1 MGEED
6 LKESISFTIDNTVI
20 SERTR
25 ITITPNEELTPLN
38 SYELIIRKVKDL
50 SGNTSE
56 SDSTTVSFETDGEF
70 VWTGNGETDNW
81 SDPNN
86 WGGTYIAGKM

>member
-6 LKESISFTIDNTVI
+6 LKESIPFTIDNTVI

-25 ITITPNEELTPLN
+25 ITITPAEELTPLN

-50 SGNTSE
+50 SGNT
-56 SDSTTVSFETDGEF
+56 
-70 VWTGNGETDNW
+70 
-81 SDPNN
+81 
-86 WGGTYIAGKM
+86 